1 MIRTVMTGGDVHYWG
16 CLAWRKAHNG
26 VSEIL
31 FPLSLRIR
39 LPVVSHDENRGKLY
53 PPRDR
58 NIFSYVMEK
67 HQRNNSA
74 NGRIMTY
81 MEQEYL
87 YPTDFAI
94 LLYASQMLQA
104 EAIKNGV
111 EHLRRHRGRCMG
123 AVYWQLNDIWPGA
136 SWSSIDYYGRWKALH
151 YYAKRFFAPVLLSCE
166 EESRMTQER
175 NINAEKSGFQKVC
188 KIQYFQ

>member
-1 MIRTVMTGGDVHYWG
+1 
-16 CLAWRKAHNG
+16 
-26 VSEIL
+26 
-31 FPLSLRIR
+31 
-39 LPVVSHDENRGKLY
+39 
-53 PPRDR
+53 
-58 NIFSYVMEK
+58 MEK

-87 YPTDFAI
+87 YPTDFAT

-123 AVYWQLNDIWPGA
+123 CLLYTSKADFDTYYQELLTKLILGQA
-136 SWSSIDYYGRWKALH
+136 SMDDWDSYISDMKELGLDELISI
-151 YYAKRFFAPVLLSCE
+151 
-166 EESRMTQER
+166 TQER
-175 NINAEKSGFQKVC
+175 YDRAQ
-188 KIQYFQ
+188 Q